1 MIKTEILII
10 GGGPAGATLAKLLSK
25 NGVDNILIQR
35 NLNFKKPCG
44 GGLRVDA
51 FDEFNL
57 DKSLIQNYID
67 KISLIGANKK
77 IVVDIAKN
85 PIAIVNREIFDKYL
99 RDEAKK
105 AGTIIYEAV
114 FKDVE
119 IFKDYVITTIKIDNE
134 LKQIKSK
141 YLVAADGVN
150 SKVRK
155 KIYNENV
162 SSILTNY
169 VDLDELKTTEC
180 EFHFGANIASNYY
193 AWAFPEAGGT
203 NIGTLATKDKPYI
216 QNFLKNFNISKT
228 YKIKGYKIP
237 EFDNPVFYK
246 DRTFFVGDSASE
258 VLPFTYEGIYYAM
271 ASAKILANTISSNSN
286 PTEYQKEW
294 QREYLYKFNTLKK
307 LQKIFLY
314 NDLTIKI
321 MMKMFQSKTVQ
332 KQMIELWLGKKDLK
346 IDLNFFIKVFKKV
359 VFK

>member
-1 MIKTEILII
+1 MIQTEILII

-67 KISLIGANKK
+67 KISLVGANKK

-155 KIYNENV
+155 KIYN
-162 SSILTNY
+162 
-169 VDLDELKTTEC
+169 D
-180 EFHFGANIASNYY
+180 G
-193 AWAFPEAGGT
+193 
-203 NIGTLATKDKPYI
+203 
-216 QNFLKNFNISKT
+216 
-228 YKIKGYKIP
+228 
-237 EFDNPVFYK
+237 
-246 DRTFFVGDSASE
+246 R
-258 VLPFTYEGIYYAM
+258 
-271 ASAKILANTISSNSN
+271 
-286 PTEYQKEW
+286 
-294 QREYLYKFNTLKK
+294 
-307 LQKIFLY
+307 
-314 NDLTIKI
+314 
-321 MMKMFQSKTVQ
+321 
-332 KQMIELWLGKKDLK
+332 
-346 IDLNFFIKVFKKV
+346 
-359 VFK
+359 